1 MSKINI
7 TEYKSPVGEILI
19 GSFDEKLCLCDWYDR
34 KARARVD
41 SRLCKG
47 LNAEYTRSDS
57 AFNKQVISQLDA
69 YFAKELTLFS
79 IPLKFVGT
87 DFQQKVWQALQ
98 NIPFGKTQSYGQL
111 AESLNM
117 PSAVRAVANANGA
130 NAISIIVPCHR
141 IIGSNGTLTGYAGG
155 LGAKKRL
162 LEIEG
167 LF

>member
-1 MSKINI
+1 M
-7 TEYKSPVGEILI
+7 
-19 GSFDEKLCLCDWYDR
+19 
-34 KARARVD
+34 
-41 SRLCKG
+41 
-47 LNAEYTRSDS
+47 
-57 AFNKQVISQLDA
+57 
-69 YFAKELTLFS
+69 
-79 IPLKFVGT
+79 GT